1 MFECAEQL
9 MIDLVDLIPVGV
21 VTILILNIISD
32 LLFNR

>member
-9 MIDLVDLIPVGV
+9 MIDLVGLIPVGV
-21 VTILILNIISD
+21 VTILVLNIISD